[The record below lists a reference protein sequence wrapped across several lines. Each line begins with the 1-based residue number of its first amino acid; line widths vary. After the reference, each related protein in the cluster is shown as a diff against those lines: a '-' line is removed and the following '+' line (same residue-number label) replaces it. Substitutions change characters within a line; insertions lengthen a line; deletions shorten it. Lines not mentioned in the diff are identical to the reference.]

1 MWHGIRLHLIYG
13 RAAEKDGGQIMAHG
27 DLVQMHCSLY
37 VRGGLSDGAIA
48 VKVTLWLGEKQ
59 ASLNSL

>member
-1 MWHGIRLHLIYG
+1 
-13 RAAEKDGGQIMAHG
+13 MAHG